1 MVNILG
7 HCTMQV
13 KILLFP
19 NSSTCFQVALHLDRL
34 FAITDRYPITAQR
47 SQYVRR
53 CERQTRDCA
62 RAQERFWC
70 NRKVEGTRC
79 CRTGTLT
86 HGNVWITML
95 TLMAAK
101 RGLWCGNRAS
111 SSAGQAHPLRE
122 PRGSTS
128 SRSLERKV
136 ADHHRF
142 VLRSNFSGSTKKRL
156 SPQRASARKYQYR
169 LREFPTPR
177 KYLKIGA
184 PEESRVATRRRRRMA
199 RASRRCC
206 GFPSRLPK
214 AALDAECTK
223 HTSAS
228 SHKVRWDICAAA
240 MLPRAHGPVLAT

>member
-1 MVNILG
+1 M
-7 HCTMQV
+7 
-13 KILLFP
+13 
-19 NSSTCFQVALHLDRL
+19 
-34 FAITDRYPITAQR
+34 AI
-47 SQYVRR
+47 
-53 CERQTRDCA
+53 
-62 RAQERFWC
+62 W
-70 NRKVEGTRC
+70 
-79 CRTGTLT
+79 
-86 HGNVWITML
+86 
-95 TLMAAK
+95 
-101 RGLWCGNRAS
+101 GLWCGKRAS

-122 PRGSTS
+122 PRGTTS

-240 MLPRAHGPVLAT
+240 MLPRAHGPVLATYPSGILASRYKDQYSHYRQERVRIGAPSFLMHCAHCTS